1 MMKSSVV
8 LTAFL
13 VFNSCSDLP
22 YPPPKTEL
30 CIIGYDK
37 LICKDERASEYD
49 YEKPITPTYICTNPD
64 DYKALTEYNLRLRQ
78 RIFELERSCR

>member
-1 MMKSSVV
+1 MRSSVF

-13 VFNSCSDLP
+13 GLNSCSDLP
-22 YPPPKTEL
+22 YPPPATEL

-37 LICKDERASEYD
+37 LICKDTRQDEYD

-64 DYKALTEYNLRLRQ
+64 DYKSLQEYNLRLRQ
-78 RIFELERSCR
+78 RIFDLERSCK